1 MKFREVRR
9 LLRADGWRRM
19 RCEGSHEQWKHQS
32 KPGTVTV
39 AGHDHADVAP
49 KTLRS
54 IERQAGWR

>member
-9 LLRADGWRRM
+9 LLHADGWCRV
-19 RCEGSHEQWKHQS
+19 RCEGSHEQWKHPE

-39 AGHDHADVAP
+39 AGNDRAEVAP